1 MLAHRLDLTTGGI
14 RAGSRSSENLPLG
27 LCSVRYGEDYLHH
40 GHPVQYQILF
50 KPEKRATLIFGERVD
65 RRIPFARSSTVLCID
80 LEEITRM
87 SLILAVNAGSS
98 SLKISL
104 YQRVIQDP
112 RTPRLLL
119 SSSISSISS
128 PPAKFDFNHAGTT
141 SAQKQEV
148 PSESSIHDHETAFV
162 HFLGRLKEDA
172 SIDSREIHHIC
183 HRVVHGGD
191 YTEPVII
198 SEQSYHH
205 IEKLSDLAPLHN
217 GSALSVIKTCL
228 KALPNALSI
237 AFFDTAFHKDLPR
250 HVSTYA
256 INQEVAKERG
266 LRKYG
271 FHGLSYAFIKRV
283 VARYLN
289 KDEDALNIIA
299 LHIGSGASACAIR
312 AGKSIDTTMGLTPLS
327 GLPGATR
334 VGDVDASLIFHYTS
348 ESPSRLSHNSAI
360 AKKVHI
366 TRAEEILNTQA
377 GWNALTGTTNFGE
390 ITRKADLSA
399 PSSSTLENPYTLAFH
414 IVLDRVLHY
423 VGAYHLALRGK
434 VDALVFAGGVGE
446 RSEELR
452 RAIGEALNYL
462 GYSAINEHVNKGLD
476 HCEGI
481 IVDIGRH
488 DGGKR
493 MLVCR
498 TDEQL
503 EMAREC
509 LLAEEFWS

>member
-1 MLAHRLDLTTGGI
+1 
-14 RAGSRSSENLPLG
+14 
-27 LCSVRYGEDYLHH
+27 
-40 GHPVQYQILF
+40 
-50 KPEKRATLIFGERVD
+50 
-65 RRIPFARSSTVLCID
+65 
-80 LEEITRM
+80 M

-104 YQRVIQDP
+104 FHRLPQDP
-112 RTPRLLL
+112 ETPRLLL

-128 PPAKFDFNHAGTT
+128 PPAKFSFNDAGTT
-141 SAQKQEV
+141 PCSAYNS
-148 PSESSIHDHETAFV
+148 SEPSIHDHESAFV
-162 HFLGRLKEDA
+162 HFLNRLKEDA
-172 SIDSREIHHIC
+172 TIDYQEIRHIC

-205 IEKLSDLAPLHN
+205 IEKLRDLAPLHN

-228 KALPNALSI
+228 KALPDALSI
-237 AFFDTAFHKDLPR
+237 AFFDTAFHKNLPR
-250 HVSTYA
+250 YVSAYA

-271 FHGLSYAFIKRV
+271 FHGLSYAFIKRA
-283 VARYLN
+283 VAKHLH
-289 KDEDALNIIA
+289 KDKDALNIIA

-312 AGKSIDTTMGLTPLS
+312 AGQSIDTSMGLTPLS

-334 VGDVDASLIFHYTS
+334 AGDVDASLIFHYTS
-348 ESPSRLSHNSAI
+348 ESPSQLSHNSAI
-360 AKKVHI
+360 AKEVHI
-366 TRAEEILNTQA
+366 TKAEEILNSQA
-377 GWNALTGTTNFGE
+377 GWKALTGTTDFGE
-390 ITRKADLSA
+390 ITRKAQLSA
-399 PSSSTLENPYTLAFH
+399 PSSSTLDNPYTLAFQ
-414 IVLDRVLHY
+414 VMLDRVLHY

-452 RAIGEALNYL
+452 RAVGEAVNFF
-462 GYSAINEHVNKGLD
+462 GYSAIDERINKVVD
-476 HCEGI
+476 DFESTV
-481 IVDIGRH
+481 VDIGKY

-493 MLVCR
+493 VLVCR

-509 LLAEEFWS
+509 SLAEEFWG